1 MSKNKNEP
9 YIEEH
14 KIKTIR
20 RYNPEYGDNR
30 ICICG
35 HPYHRHFD
43 SYENMRP
50 VGCKYC
56 GCHKFVEAGLNG
68 KENKEK
74 IDKLEKFTR
83 MFEQTFDWG
92 CNDRAKFLYANAIYS
107 VISGSETFKECEQ
120 EFIDYMHENKIS

>member
-1 MSKNKNEP
+1 MSKNNEP
-9 YIEEH
+9 YIEEL
-14 KIKTIR
+14 KIKKIR
-20 RYNPEYGDNR
+20 RYNPEYGDKR

-56 GCHKFVEAGLNG
+56 GCHEFVEANLNG
-68 KENKEK
+68 AENKEK
-74 IDKLEKFTR
+74 IDKLEKFTK
-83 MFEQTFDWG
+83 MFQQTFDWG
-92 CNDRAKFLYANAIYS
+92 CNDRAKILYANAVYS
-107 VISGSETFKECEQ
+107 VISGNETFEECEQ